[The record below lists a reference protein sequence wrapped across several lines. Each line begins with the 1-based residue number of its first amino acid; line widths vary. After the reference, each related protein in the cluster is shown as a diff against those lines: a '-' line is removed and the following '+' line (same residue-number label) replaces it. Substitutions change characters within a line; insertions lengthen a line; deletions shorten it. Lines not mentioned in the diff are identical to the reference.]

1 MTTLFD
7 PYDLAGLRLPNRIV
21 MAPMTRSRATPDGLA
36 TPSMAKYYAQR
47 ASAGLMISE
56 GVHPSRR
63 GQSMPLT
70 PGLHSDEQVE
80 SWKPVTEAVHANGG
94 RIFAQIMHSGR
105 VSRRETSGTQ
115 PVGPSAIAARDTSVF
130 TTEGPRPAPTP
141 HALTAVEVAS
151 YAAAARHA
159 SAAGFDGVELHGA
172 NGYLIAQFLSTSA
185 NARSDQYGGTIRN
198 RVRFAIEVVE
208 ATVDAVGA
216 ARVGIRLSPGAGLW
230 DANDEDV
237 PELYGALLS
246 ELARFDLAYVHVEAT
261 SDEETLRGLRHI
273 WPGTFMISPTHPLS
287 PSPAD
292 RASADRW
299 LSRGA
304 DLISLGRSFI
314 ANPDLVK
321 RLRSGNR
328 LAIADPATYYTGGDT
343 GYVTYPEHP

>member
-141 HALTAVEVAS
+141 HALTAVEVAREALS

-172 NGYLIAQFLSTSA
+172 NGYLSSFRPAPTPAPTSTA
-185 NARSDQYGGTIRN
+185 ARS
-198 RVRFAIEVVE
+198 
-208 ATVDAVGA
+208 ATACGS
-216 ARVGIRLSPGAGLW
+216 RSRLSKRRLMRSAQRGLVYVSAQVPGCGTRTTRTYPSCTA
-230 DANDEDV
+230 
-237 PELYGALLS
+237 PCCPSSPALIS
-246 ELARFDLAYVHVEAT
+246 HTF
-261 SDEETLRGLRHI
+261 TLRRRRTKR
-273 WPGTFMISPTHPLS
+273 PCEDCVISGQE
-287 PSPAD
+287 PS
-292 RASADRW
+292 
-299 LSRGA
+299 
-304 DLISLGRSFI
+304 
-314 ANPDLVK
+314 
-321 RLRSGNR
+321 
-328 LAIADPATYYTGGDT
+328 
-343 GYVTYPEHP
+343 